1 VWREFYLRPKAL
13 VRHPRKFGW
22 VGWPPPTPIM
32 EPLLVLTILLCKE
45 IHHATEKLQTP
56 DYKSDIWH
64 REKMFFFTGQS
75 IAIEDNVWYVN
86 EI

>member
-1 VWREFYLRPKAL
+1 
-13 VRHPRKFGW
+13 
-22 VGWPPPTPIM
+22 
-32 EPLLVLTILLCKE
+32 LLVLTVFCLCKE

>member
-1 VWREFYLRPKAL
+1 

-32 EPLLVLTILLCKE
+32 EPLLVLTILCLYKE
-45 IHHATEKLQTP
+45 IHHATQKLQTP

-64 REKMFFFTGQS
+64 REKYFS
-75 IAIEDNVWYVN
+75 SLI
-86 EI
+86 